1 VVFAWVLFRAESLD
15 VAATFLS
22 RLVEPGPATLWA
34 PVTVGAV
41 VLVIGF
47 QLLPPDPLE
56 RLRLRVAELPAY
68 ALGFGLAAVVAFV
81 GATVPSQGVPPFIY
95 FQF

>member
-1 VVFAWVLFRAESLD
+1 M
-15 VAATFLS
+15 
-22 RLVEPGPATLWA
+22 
-34 PVTVGAV
+34 
-41 VLVIGF
+41 IGF

-56 RLRLRVAELPAY
+56 RLRLRVAELPAH
-68 ALGFGLAAVVAFV
+68 ALGFGLAAVVALV